1 MIDLT
6 RLPAAEAERLAY
18 AEGFTGTADLFARI
32 AQLEHAAQV
41 LLNVLHLYAERD
53 LGDEIEDAM
62 ENLENLIP

>member
-32 AQLEHAAQV
+32 AALEAERNSLQAQV
-41 LLNVLHLYAERD
+41 EQLQDDLYIAKHERAY
-53 LGDEIEDAM
+53 LGDSD
-62 ENLENLIP
+62 

>member
-41 LLNVLHLYAERD
+41 LLNVLHLYAGHD

-62 ENLENLIP
+62 ENLENLIT